1 MKMSLLH
8 QYMRARLQVIV
19 ARRHLIAGLAALAV
33 ALFNFGIANSGEA
46 KSQNPA
52 PSPSM
57 VTPDAINWQPFAP
70 LGPGV
75 ERALLFGDP
84 GREGSQFTLRLKVPD
99 GHEIQPQWHPV
110 DESITVIAGT
120 LYLGIGDKFDR
131 SATHELPAGSV
142 AFVPK
147 KVPHFAFTKGETIT
161 EVHGIGPFRS
171 IFVQPPANP
180 VGNEGKSD

>member
-1 MKMSLLH
+1 MTIGRLH
-8 QYMRARLQVIV
+8 QYLRARLQTEV
-19 ARRHLIAGLAALAV
+19 ARRHLIAGAAALAM
-33 ALFNFGIANSGEA
+33 ALFNFGIANSREA
-46 KSQNPA
+46 KSPNPA
-52 PSPSM
+52 PTPSM
-57 VTPDAINWQPFAP
+57 VTPDAINWQPYAA

-84 GREGSQFTLRLKVPD
+84 SREGARFTLRLKVPAD
-99 GHEIQPQWHPV
+99 HEIQPQWHPV

-131 SATHELPAGSV
+131 NTAHELPAGSI

-147 KVPHFAFTKGETIT
+147 KVPHFAFTKSETIT

-171 IFVQPPANP
+171 IFVQPVANP
-180 VGNEGKSD
+180 VGSEGKSD